1 MLAGIIGGAVQAGA
15 NIISAVGKKK
25 EAQRQLDAQRSYA
38 GEQRSAFEAGYGDLL
53 SQAKSAP
60 TYQGDISRFQKV
72 EQQAD
77 LAKRMASG
85 MSRGAGE
92 QIARDQ
98 AAQTSANVLA
108 AATRGAGSGTDI
120 MTAALLSQQGEN
132 QAQNAIS
139 ARSAQEQMIAQN
151 QAQQQQFAALGQ
163 TAAASARERGLEF
176 QSLAAK
182 QAGIMGVT
190 QNKLEGQMNLN
201 QNLFESEQAKAAAL
215 EEARGAI
222 YSGIGKLASGIG
234 GGIMGMQNQA
244 SQMSALKQLN
254 MPGASAALRQFGGG
268 GATAG
273 ASSPLQGLGAF
284 LSPQASQLGSR
295 IPSSAASPYSAPSPM
310 MPTYEPF
317 NIFGNLPQPR

>member
-1 MLAGIIGGAVQAGA
+1 MLAGIIGGAIGGAA
-15 NIISAVGKKK
+15 NIIGAVGKKN
-25 EAQRQLDAQRSYA
+25 EAKRQLDAQRSYA
-38 GEQRSAFEAGYGDLL
+38 GQQRSAFESGYGDLL
-53 SQAKSAP
+53 SQAKGAS

-108 AATRGAGSGTDI
+108 AAQRGAGSGTDI
-120 MTAALLSQQGEN
+120 MTAALLAQQGEN

-139 ARSAQEQMIAQN
+139 SRSAQEQMFAQN
-151 QAQQQQFAALGQ
+151 IAQQQQFEALGR

-182 QAGIMGVT
+182 EANIMGVT
-190 QNKLEGQMNLN
+190 QNRLEGQMNLN
-201 QNLFESEQAKAAAL
+201 QSLFEGEQAKAAAL
-215 EEARGAI
+215 QEARGAI
-222 YSGIGKLASGIG
+222 WSGIGGLASGIG
-234 GGIMGMQNQA
+234 GGLMGMQNQA

-268 GATAG
+268 GAATE
-273 ASSPLQGLGAF
+273 ASTPLQGLGAF

-295 IPSSAASPYSAPSPM
+295 IPSSTASPYSAPSPM
-310 MPTYEPF
+310 MPTYQPF

>member
-1 MLAGIIGGAVQAGA
+1 MLAGIIGGAVGGVA
-15 NIISAVGKKK
+15 NIIGAVGKKN

-38 GEQRSAFEAGYGDLL
+38 GEQRNVFESGYGDLM
-53 SQAKSAP
+53 SQAKKAT

-151 QAQQQQFAALGQ
+151 TAQQQQFAALGQ

-182 QAGIMGVT
+182 EANIMGVT
-190 QNKLEGQMNLN
+190 QNKLEGQINLN
-201 QNLFESEQAKAAAL
+201 QSLFDQEQAKAAAL
-215 EEARGAI
+215 AEAKGAI
-222 YSGIGKLASGIG
+222 WSGIGNLASGIG

-244 SQMSALKQLN
+244 AQMDALKQLN
-254 MPGASAALRQFGGG
+254 MPGASNALKSWGGG
-268 GATAG
+268 GQAATPLKGFSSFIAG
-273 ASSPLQGLGAF
+273 PGQQIGPGMIPGTQGNVA
-284 LSPQASQLGSR
+284 
-295 IPSSAASPYSAPSPM
+295 PYSAPSPY
-310 MPTYEPF
+310 MPYQPSF
-317 NIFGNLPQPR
+317 DLFSNLPQRR